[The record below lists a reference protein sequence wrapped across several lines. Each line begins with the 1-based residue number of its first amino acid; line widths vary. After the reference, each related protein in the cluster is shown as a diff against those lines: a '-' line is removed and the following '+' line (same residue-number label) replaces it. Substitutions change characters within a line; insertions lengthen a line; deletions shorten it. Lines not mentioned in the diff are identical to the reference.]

1 MRKALGRGLDA
12 LIPSAPPKPVSAAAP
27 AQAPQSAPLRVPIE
41 KIRPNHLQPRR
52 YFDPEKLAEL
62 SASIKEHGLA
72 QPIVVSF
79 DASSNTYELIAG
91 ERRLRASELAGL
103 KEVEVVVRSPRDDQ
117 QRLALALI
125 ENLQREDLNPIEEA
139 LGYLRLMKEFH
150 ISQTDLGQVIGK
162 AKSTISNTLRL
173 LELPEEMQKALESG
187 KLSEAHGRALLMVQ
201 NGLERK
207 RLFELALSHNLSV
220 REVLDLA
227 RQIESGL
234 SLEAKPEAKSASG
247 PAKVVERP
255 ADLVAVESTLQ
266 QLLGTKVEIKT
277 KKDPTKGSITIHF
290 YSLDDFDKVM
300 KVLKK

>member
-1 MRKALGRGLDA
+1 MMRKALGRGLEA
-12 LIPSAPPKPVSAAAP
+12 LIPAAPPAPEKTETAP
-27 AQAPQSAPLRVPIE
+27 AAPLRVPLQ

-72 QPIVVSF
+72 QPIVVSY
-79 DASSNTYELIAG
+79 DAGSDTYELIAG

-103 KEVEVVVRSPRDDQ
+103 KEVEVVVRTPRDDQ

-150 ISQTDLGQVIGK
+150 ISQTDLGRVVGK

-173 LELPEEMQKALESG
+173 LELPVDIQKALESG
-187 KLSEAHGRALLMVQ
+187 QLSEAHGRALLMVQ
-201 NGLERK
+201 DGLERH
-207 RLFELALSHNLSV
+207 RLFELAVAQQLSV
-220 REVLDLA
+220 REVEALA
-227 RQIESGL
+227 RQIEAGGT
-234 SLEAKPEAKSASG
+234 LEARGNEA
-247 PAKVVERP
+247 PARRPERP
-255 ADLVAVESTLQ
+255 ADLVALEGDLQ
-266 QLLGTKVEIKT
+266 QRLGTKVEIKT
-277 KKDPTKGSITIHF
+277 GKDPKKGSITIHF
-290 YSLDDFDKVM
+290 YSLDDFDKVL